1 MAGLFV
7 MNEQKL
13 ERDKI
18 VILVKHLPYELDMLE
33 QALVTWRETQNDPE
47 NTYTKNS
54 AIETSIVR
62 LNRTTRN

>member
-1 MAGLFV
+1 MAGLSV

-18 VILVKHLPYELDMLE
+18 FILVKHLPYELDMLE

-47 NTYTKNS
+47 NNVYKEHG
-54 AIETSIVR
+54 IHRIR
-62 LNRTTRN
+62 